1 MVARFVPSQLSGI
14 KQRPGKRHFPD
25 IIFSQKGR
33 SMDQETRARLFEEQ
47 SDLQHKVEKL
57 KKFILSNEYDEL
69 HEYDRK
75 DLKEQLQHM
84 ESYHAVLMRRVSRQC
99 GAA

>member
-1 MVARFVPSQLSGI
+1 MNESW
-14 KQRPGKRHFPD
+14 
-25 IIFSQKGR
+25 
-33 SMDQETRARLFEEQ
+33 RARLFEEH
-47 SDLQHKVEKL
+47 SDLHRKIEKL
-57 KKFILSNEYDEL
+57 KKFILGTEYDSLPEV
-69 HEYDRK
+69 DRE